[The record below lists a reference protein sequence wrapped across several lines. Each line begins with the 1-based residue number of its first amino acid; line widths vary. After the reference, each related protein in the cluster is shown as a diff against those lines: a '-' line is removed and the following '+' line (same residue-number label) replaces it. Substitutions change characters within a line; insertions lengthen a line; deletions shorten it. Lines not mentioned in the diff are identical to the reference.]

1 MGEGEFLNSQNM
13 MNYSA
18 DLIQSMAY
26 DMAIAFLISVFFAGI
41 IIPQILL
48 IAFRKNLFDVPDE
61 RKIHTSAVPRLGGIA
76 FKLVTLF
83 SVFFVLGINHLS
95 NNHIFTEQISADA
108 LQFCFGF
115 CALMLIYIVGIAD
128 DLIGVRYKAK
138 FVVQALSAL
147 LIVASGLYINN
158 FHGLFGLYEVNP
170 YFGGFVTV
178 VAIVFITNAIN
189 LIDGVDGLASG
200 LCIVAFAYYG
210 VIFFCLGLFI
220 YALIAFSVLGTVIQF
235 YYYNVFGKA
244 EKQKKI
250 FMGDTGSLTLG
261 IFLCFLSLKL
271 NQVPDTNTFVPNA
284 FVMAFAPLIVPC
296 FDVIRVYIHRLRK
309 HRSPF
314 LPDKNHIHH
323 KIMRCGISQRT
334 TMVSIIL
341 FAIFIALANFE
352 LANVLNINVLVIGDL
367 VFYYIGHG
375 ILNKI
380 LAKKENWEKK

>member
-1 MGEGEFLNSQNM
+1 MVFNS
-13 MNYSA
+13 
-18 DLIQSMAY
+18 DLIQPMAY
-26 DMAIAFLISVFFAGI
+26 NMAIAFLTSVFFAGI

-48 IAFRKNLFDVPDE
+48 IAFRKKLFDVPDA

-76 FKLVTLF
+76 FNLVTIF
-83 SVFFVLGINHLS
+83 SVFFVFGINILGS
-95 NNHIFTEQISADA
+95 NGIFMEQVSTDA

-138 FVVQALSAL
+138 FVVQTLAALF
-147 LIVASGLYINN
+147 IVVSGLYINN
-158 FHGLFGLYEVNP
+158 FHGLFGLHEVNP
-170 YFGGFVTV
+170 FFGGFITV
-178 VAIVFITNAIN
+178 IAIVFITNAIN

-210 VIFFCLGLFI
+210 VMFFCLGMFV
-220 YALIAFSVLGTVIQF
+220 YSLIAFAVLGTVIQF

-271 NQVPDTNTFVPNA
+271 NQMPDSHSFVSNA

-323 KIMRCGISQRT
+323 KIMRCGVSQRV
-334 TMVSIIL
+334 TMVSIIV
-341 FAIFIALANFE
+341 FAVFIALANFE
-352 LANVLNINVLVIGDL
+352 LANVLDINVLVIGDL

-380 LAKKENWEKK
+380 LAKKEKWEKK

>member
-1 MGEGEFLNSQNM
+1 MVFNS
-13 MNYSA
+13 
-18 DLIQSMAY
+18 DLIQPMAY
-26 DMAIAFLISVFFAGI
+26 NMAIAFLTSVFFAGI

-48 IAFRKNLFDVPDE
+48 IAFRKKLFDVPDA
-61 RKIHTSAVPRLGGIA
+61 RKIHTSAVPRLAGIA
-76 FKLVTLF
+76 FNLVTIF
-83 SVFFVLGINHLS
+83 SVFFVFGINIMGS
-95 NNHIFTEQISADA
+95 NGIFMEQISTDA

-138 FVVQALSAL
+138 FVVQTLAALF
-147 LIVASGLYINN
+147 IVVSGLYINN

-170 YFGGFVTV
+170 FFGGFITV
-178 VAIVFITNAIN
+178 IAIVFITNAIN

-210 VIFFCLGLFI
+210 VMFFCLGMFV
-220 YALIAFSVLGTVIQF
+220 YSLIAFAVLGTVIQF

-271 NQVPDTNTFVPNA
+271 NQMPDSHSFVSNA

-323 KIMRCGISQRT
+323 KIMRCGVSQRV
-334 TMVSIIL
+334 TMVSIIV
-341 FAIFIALANFE
+341 FAVFIALANFE
-352 LANVLNINVLVIGDL
+352 LANVLDINVLVIGDL

-380 LAKKENWEKK
+380 LAKKEKWEKK

>member
-1 MGEGEFLNSQNM
+1 MVFNS
-13 MNYSA
+13 
-18 DLIQSMAY
+18 DLIQPMAY
-26 DMAIAFLISVFFAGI
+26 NMAIAFLTSVFFAGI

-48 IAFRKNLFDVPDE
+48 IAFRKKLFDVPDA

-76 FKLVTLF
+76 FNLVTIF
-83 SVFFVLGINHLS
+83 SVFFVFGINIMGS
-95 NNHIFTEQISADA
+95 NGIFMEQISTDA

-138 FVVQALSAL
+138 FVVQTLAALF
-147 LIVASGLYINN
+147 IVVSGLYINN
-158 FHGLFGLYEVNP
+158 FHGLFGLHEVNP
-170 YFGGFVTV
+170 FFGGFITV
-178 VAIVFITNAIN
+178 IAIVFITNAIN

-210 VIFFCLGLFI
+210 VMFFCLGMFV
-220 YALIAFSVLGTVIQF
+220 YSLIAFAVLGTVIQF

-271 NQVPDTNTFVPNA
+271 NQMPDSHSFVSNA

-323 KIMRCGISQRT
+323 KIMRCGVSQRV
-334 TMVSIIL
+334 TMVSIIV
-341 FAIFIALANFE
+341 FAVFIALANFE
-352 LANVLNINVLVIGDL
+352 LANVLDINVLVIGDL

-380 LAKKENWEKK
+380 LAKKEKWEKQ

>member
-1 MGEGEFLNSQNM
+1 MVFNS
-13 MNYSA
+13 
-18 DLIQSMAY
+18 DLIQPMAY
-26 DMAIAFLISVFFAGI
+26 NMAIAFLTSVFFAGI

-48 IAFRKNLFDVPDE
+48 IAFRKKLFDVPDA

-76 FKLVTLF
+76 FNLVTIF
-83 SVFFVLGINHLS
+83 SVFFVFGINILGS
-95 NNHIFTEQISADA
+95 NGIFMEQISTDA

-138 FVVQALSAL
+138 FVVQTLAALF
-147 LIVASGLYINN
+147 IVVSGLYINN

-170 YFGGFVTV
+170 FFGGFITV
-178 VAIVFITNAIN
+178 IAIVFITNAIN

-210 VIFFCLGLFI
+210 VMFFCLGMFV
-220 YALIAFSVLGTVIQF
+220 YSLIAFAVLGTVIQF

-271 NQVPDTNTFVPNA
+271 NQVPDSHSFVSNA

-323 KIMRCGISQRT
+323 KIMRCGVSQRV
-334 TMVSIIL
+334 TMVSIIV
-341 FAIFIALANFE
+341 FAVFIALANFE
-352 LANVLNINVLVIGDL
+352 LANVLDINVLVIGDL

-380 LAKKENWEKK
+380 LAKKEKWEKK

>member
-1 MGEGEFLNSQNM
+1 MVFNS
-13 MNYSA
+13 
-18 DLIQSMAY
+18 DLIQPMAY
-26 DMAIAFLISVFFAGI
+26 NMAIAFLTSVFFAGI

-48 IAFRKNLFDVPDE
+48 IAFRKKLFDVPDA
-61 RKIHTSAVPRLGGIA
+61 RKIHSSAVPRLGGIA
-76 FKLVTLF
+76 FNLVTIF
-83 SVFFVLGINHLS
+83 SVFFVFGINIMGS
-95 NNHIFTEQISADA
+95 NGIFMEQISTDA

-138 FVVQALSAL
+138 FVVQTLAALF
-147 LIVASGLYINN
+147 IVVSGLYINN

-170 YFGGFVTV
+170 FFGGFITV
-178 VAIVFITNAIN
+178 IAIVFITNAIN

-210 VIFFCLGLFI
+210 VMFFCLGMFV
-220 YALIAFSVLGTVIQF
+220 YSLIAFAVLGTVIQF

-271 NQVPDTNTFVPNA
+271 NQMPDSHSFVSNA

-323 KIMRCGISQRT
+323 KIMRCGVSQRV
-334 TMVSIIL
+334 TMVSIIV
-341 FAIFIALANFE
+341 FAVFIALANFE
-352 LANVLNINVLVIGDL
+352 LANVLDINVLVIGDL

-380 LAKKENWEKK
+380 LAKKEKWEKK

>member
-1 MGEGEFLNSQNM
+1 MVFNS
-13 MNYSA
+13 
-18 DLIQSMAY
+18 DLIQPMAY
-26 DMAIAFLISVFFAGI
+26 NMAIAFLTSVFFAGI

-48 IAFRKNLFDVPDE
+48 IAFRKKLFDVPDA

-76 FKLVTLF
+76 FNLVTIF
-83 SVFFVLGINHLS
+83 SVFFVFGINIIGS
-95 NNHIFTEQISADA
+95 NGIFMEQISTDA

-138 FVVQALSAL
+138 FVVQTLAALF
-147 LIVASGLYINN
+147 IVVSGLYINN

-170 YFGGFVTV
+170 FFGGFITV
-178 VAIVFITNAIN
+178 IAIVFITNAIN

-210 VIFFCLGLFI
+210 VMFFCLGMFV
-220 YALIAFSVLGTVIQF
+220 YSLIAFAVLGTVIQF

-271 NQVPDTNTFVPNA
+271 NQMPDSHSFVPNA

-323 KIMRCGISQRT
+323 KIMRCGVSQRV
-334 TMVSIIL
+334 TMVSIIV
-341 FAIFIALANFE
+341 FAVFIALANFE
-352 LANVLNINVLVIGDL
+352 LANVLDINVLVIGDL

-380 LAKKENWEKK
+380 LAKKEKWEKK

>member
-1 MGEGEFLNSQNM
+1 MVFNS
-13 MNYSA
+13 
-18 DLIQSMAY
+18 DLIQPMAY
-26 DMAIAFLISVFFAGI
+26 NMAIAFLTSVFFAGI

-48 IAFRKNLFDVPDE
+48 IAFRKKLFDVPDA

-76 FKLVTLF
+76 FNLVTIF
-83 SVFFVLGINHLS
+83 SLFFVFGINIMGS
-95 NNHIFTEQISADA
+95 NGIFMEQISTDA

-138 FVVQALSAL
+138 FVVQTLAALF
-147 LIVASGLYINN
+147 IVVSGLYINN
-158 FHGLFGLYEVNP
+158 FHGLFGLHEVNP
-170 YFGGFVTV
+170 FFGGFITV
-178 VAIVFITNAIN
+178 IAIVFITNAIN

-210 VIFFCLGLFI
+210 VMFFCLGMFV
-220 YALIAFSVLGTVIQF
+220 YSLIAFAVLGTVIQF

-271 NQVPDTNTFVPNA
+271 NQMPDSHSFVSNA

-323 KIMRCGISQRT
+323 KIMRCGVSQRV
-334 TMVSIIL
+334 TMVSIIV
-341 FAIFIALANFE
+341 FAVFIALANFE
-352 LANVLNINVLVIGDL
+352 LANVLDINVLVIGDL

-380 LAKKENWEKK
+380 LAKKEKWEKK

>member
-1 MGEGEFLNSQNM
+1 MVFNS
-13 MNYSA
+13 
-18 DLIQSMAY
+18 DLIKPMAY
-26 DMAIAFLISVFFAGI
+26 NMAIAFLTSVFFAGI

-48 IAFRKNLFDVPDE
+48 IAFRKKLFDVPDA

-76 FKLVTLF
+76 FNLVTIF
-83 SVFFVLGINHLS
+83 SVFFVFGINIMGS
-95 NNHIFTEQISADA
+95 NGIFMEQISTDA

-138 FVVQALSAL
+138 FVVQTLAALF
-147 LIVASGLYINN
+147 IVVSGLYINN
-158 FHGLFGLYEVNP
+158 FHGLFGLHEVNP
-170 YFGGFVTV
+170 FFGGFITV
-178 VAIVFITNAIN
+178 IAIVFITNAIN

-210 VIFFCLGLFI
+210 VMFFCLGMFV
-220 YALIAFSVLGTVIQF
+220 YSLIAFAVLGTVIQF

-271 NQVPDTNTFVPNA
+271 NQVPDSHSFVSNA

-323 KIMRCGISQRT
+323 KIMRCGVSQRV
-334 TMVSIIL
+334 TMVSIIV
-341 FAIFIALANFE
+341 FAVFIALANFE
-352 LANVLNINVLVIGDL
+352 FANVLDINVLVIGDL

-380 LAKKENWEKK
+380 LAKKEKWEKK

>member
-1 MGEGEFLNSQNM
+1 MVFNS
-13 MNYSA
+13 
-18 DLIQSMAY
+18 DLIQPMAY
-26 DMAIAFLISVFFAGI
+26 NMAIAFLTSVFFAGI

-48 IAFRKNLFDVPDE
+48 IAFRKNLFDVPDA

-76 FKLVTLF
+76 FNLVTIF
-83 SVFFVLGINHLS
+83 SVFFVFGINIMGS
-95 NNHIFTEQISADA
+95 NGIFMEQISTDA

-138 FVVQALSAL
+138 FVVQTLAALF
-147 LIVASGLYINN
+147 IVVSGLYINN
-158 FHGLFGLYEVNP
+158 FHGLFGLHEVNP
-170 YFGGFVTV
+170 FFGGFITV
-178 VAIVFITNAIN
+178 IAIVFITNAIN

-210 VIFFCLGLFI
+210 VMFFCLGMFV
-220 YALIAFSVLGTVIQF
+220 YSLIAFAVLGTVIQF

-271 NQVPDTNTFVPNA
+271 NQVPDSHSFVSNA

-323 KIMRCGISQRT
+323 KIMRCGVSQRV
-334 TMVSIIL
+334 TMVSIIV
-341 FAIFIALANFE
+341 FAVFIALANFE
-352 LANVLNINVLVIGDL
+352 LANLLNINVLVAGDL

>member
-1 MGEGEFLNSQNM
+1 MVFNS
-13 MNYSA
+13 
-18 DLIQSMAY
+18 DLIQPMAY
-26 DMAIAFLISVFFAGI
+26 NMAIAFLTSVFFAGI

-48 IAFRKNLFDVPDE
+48 IAFRKKLFDVPDA

-76 FKLVTLF
+76 FNLVTIF
-83 SVFFVLGINHLS
+83 SVFFVFGINILGS
-95 NNHIFTEQISADA
+95 NGIFMEQISTDA

-138 FVVQALSAL
+138 FVVQTLAALF
-147 LIVASGLYINN
+147 IVVSGLYINN
-158 FHGLFGLYEVNP
+158 FHGLFGLHEVNP
-170 YFGGFVTV
+170 FFGGFITV
-178 VAIVFITNAIN
+178 IAIVFITNAIN

-210 VIFFCLGLFI
+210 VMFFCLGMFV
-220 YALIAFSVLGTVIQF
+220 YSLIAFAVLGTVIQF

-271 NQVPDTNTFVPNA
+271 NHVPDSHSFVSNA

-323 KIMRCGISQRT
+323 KIMRCGVSQRV
-334 TMVSIIL
+334 TMVSIIV
-341 FAIFIALANFE
+341 FAVFIALANFE
-352 LANVLNINVLVIGDL
+352 LANVLDINVLVIGDL

-380 LAKKENWEKK
+380 LAKKEKWEKK

>member
-1 MGEGEFLNSQNM
+1 MVFNS
-13 MNYSA
+13 
-18 DLIQSMAY
+18 DLIQPMAY
-26 DMAIAFLISVFFAGI
+26 NMAIAFLTSVFFAGI

-48 IAFRKNLFDVPDE
+48 IAFRKKLFDVPDA

-76 FKLVTLF
+76 FNLVTIF
-83 SVFFVLGINHLS
+83 SVFFVFGINIMGS
-95 NNHIFTEQISADA
+95 NGIFMEQISTDA

-138 FVVQALSAL
+138 FVVQTLAALF
-147 LIVASGLYINN
+147 IVVSGLYINN

-170 YFGGFVTV
+170 FFGGFITV
-178 VAIVFITNAIN
+178 IAIVFITNAIN

-210 VIFFCLGLFI
+210 VMFFCLGMFV
-220 YALIAFSVLGTVIQF
+220 YSLIAFAVLGTVIQF

-271 NQVPDTNTFVPNA
+271 NQVPDSHSFVSNA

-296 FDVIRVYIHRLRK
+296 FDVIRAYIHRLRK

-323 KIMRCGISQRT
+323 KIMRCGISQRV
-334 TMVSIIL
+334 TMVSIIV
-341 FAIFIALANFE
+341 FAVFIALANFE
-352 LANVLNINVLVIGDL
+352 LANVLDINVLVIGDL

-380 LAKKENWEKK
+380 LAKKEKWEKK

>member
-1 MGEGEFLNSQNM
+1 MVFNS
-13 MNYSA
+13 
-18 DLIQSMAY
+18 DLIQPMAY
-26 DMAIAFLISVFFAGI
+26 NMAIAFLTSVFFAGI

-48 IAFRKNLFDVPDE
+48 IAFRKKLFDVPDA

-76 FKLVTLF
+76 FNLVTIF
-83 SVFFVLGINHLS
+83 SVFFVFGLNIMGSNGI
-95 NNHIFTEQISADA
+95 FMEQISTDA

-138 FVVQALSAL
+138 FVVQTLAALF
-147 LIVASGLYINN
+147 IVVSGLYINN
-158 FHGLFGLYEVNP
+158 FHGLFGLHEVNP
-170 YFGGFVTV
+170 FFGGFITV
-178 VAIVFITNAIN
+178 IAIVFITNAIN

-210 VIFFCLGLFI
+210 VMFFCLGMFV
-220 YALIAFSVLGTVIQF
+220 YSLIAFAVLGTVIQF

-271 NQVPDTNTFVPNA
+271 NQVPDSHSFVSNA

-323 KIMRCGISQRT
+323 KIMRCGVSQRV
-334 TMVSIIL
+334 TMVSIIV
-341 FAIFIALANFE
+341 FAVFIALANFE
-352 LANVLNINVLVIGDL
+352 FANVLDINVLVIGDL

-380 LAKKENWEKK
+380 LAKKEKWEKK

>member
-1 MGEGEFLNSQNM
+1 MVFNS
-13 MNYSA
+13 
-18 DLIQSMAY
+18 DLIQPMAY
-26 DMAIAFLISVFFAGI
+26 NMAIAFLTSVFFAGI

-48 IAFRKNLFDVPDE
+48 IAFRKKLFDVPDA
-61 RKIHTSAVPRLGGIA
+61 RKSHTSAVPRLGGIA
-76 FKLVTLF
+76 FNLVTIF
-83 SVFFVLGINHLS
+83 SVFFVFGINILGS
-95 NNHIFTEQISADA
+95 NGIFMEQISTDA

-138 FVVQALSAL
+138 FVVQTLAALF
-147 LIVASGLYINN
+147 IVVSGLYINN
-158 FHGLFGLYEVNP
+158 FHGLFGLHEVNP
-170 YFGGFVTV
+170 FFGGFITV
-178 VAIVFITNAIN
+178 IAIVFITNAIN

-210 VIFFCLGLFI
+210 VMFFCLGMFV
-220 YALIAFSVLGTVIQF
+220 YSLIAFAVLGTVIQF

-271 NQVPDTNTFVPNA
+271 NQLPDSHSFVSNA

-323 KIMRCGISQRT
+323 KIMRCGVSQRV
-334 TMVSIIL
+334 TMVSIIV
-341 FAIFIALANFE
+341 FAVFIALANFE
-352 LANVLNINVLVIGDL
+352 LANVLDINVLVIGDL

-380 LAKKENWEKK
+380 LAKKEKWEKK

>member
-1 MGEGEFLNSQNM
+1 MVFNS
-13 MNYSA
+13 
-18 DLIQSMAY
+18 DLIQPMAY
-26 DMAIAFLISVFFAGI
+26 NMAIAFLTSVFFAGI

-48 IAFRKNLFDVPDE
+48 IAFRKKLFDVPDA
-61 RKIHTSAVPRLGGIA
+61 RKIHTSAVPRLGGLA
-76 FKLVTLF
+76 FNLVTIF
-83 SVFFVLGINHLS
+83 SVFFVFGINIMGS
-95 NNHIFTEQISADA
+95 NGTFMEQISTDA

-138 FVVQALSAL
+138 FVVQTLAALF
-147 LIVASGLYINN
+147 IVVSGLYINN

-170 YFGGFVTV
+170 FFGGFITV
-178 VAIVFITNAIN
+178 IAIVFITNAIN

-210 VIFFCLGLFI
+210 VMFFCLGMFV
-220 YALIAFSVLGTVIQF
+220 YSLIAFAVLGTVIQF

-271 NQVPDTNTFVPNA
+271 NQVPDSHSFVSNA

-323 KIMRCGISQRT
+323 KIMRCGVSQRV
-334 TMVSIIL
+334 TMVSIIV
-341 FAIFIALANFE
+341 FAVFIALANFE
-352 LANVLNINVLVIGDL
+352 LANVLDINVLVIGDL

-380 LAKKENWEKK
+380 LAKKEKWEKK

>member
-1 MGEGEFLNSQNM
+1 MVFNS
-13 MNYSA
+13 
-18 DLIQSMAY
+18 DLIQPMAY
-26 DMAIAFLISVFFAGI
+26 NMAIAFLTSVFFAGI

-48 IAFRKNLFDVPDE
+48 IAFRKKLFDVPDA

-76 FKLVTLF
+76 FNLVTIF
-83 SVFFVLGINHLS
+83 SMFFVFGINIMGS
-95 NNHIFTEQISADA
+95 NGIFMEQISTDA

-138 FVVQALSAL
+138 FVVQTLAALF
-147 LIVASGLYINN
+147 IVVSGLYINN
-158 FHGLFGLYEVNP
+158 FHGLFGLHEVNP
-170 YFGGFVTV
+170 FFGGFITV
-178 VAIVFITNAIN
+178 IAIVFITNAIN

-210 VIFFCLGLFI
+210 VMFFCLGMFV
-220 YALIAFSVLGTVIQF
+220 YSLIAFAVLGTVIQF

-271 NQVPDTNTFVPNA
+271 NQVPDSHSFVSNA

-323 KIMRCGISQRT
+323 KIMRCGVSQRV
-334 TMVSIIL
+334 TMVSIIV
-341 FAIFIALANFE
+341 FAVFIALANFE
-352 LANVLNINVLVIGDL
+352 LANVLDINVLVIGDL

-380 LAKKENWEKK
+380 LAKKEKWEKK

>member
-1 MGEGEFLNSQNM
+1 MVFNS
-13 MNYSA
+13 
-18 DLIQSMAY
+18 DLIQPMAY
-26 DMAIAFLISVFFAGI
+26 NMAIAFLTSVFFAGI

-48 IAFRKNLFDVPDE
+48 IAFRKKLFDVPDA

-76 FKLVTLF
+76 FNLVTIF
-83 SVFFVLGINHLS
+83 SVFFVFGINIMGS
-95 NNHIFTEQISADA
+95 NGIFMEQISTDA

-138 FVVQALSAL
+138 FVVQTLAALF
-147 LIVASGLYINN
+147 IVVSGLYINN
-158 FHGLFGLYEVNP
+158 FHGLFGLHEVNP
-170 YFGGFVTV
+170 FFGGFITV
-178 VAIVFITNAIN
+178 IAIVFITNAIN

-210 VIFFCLGLFI
+210 VMFFCLGMFV
-220 YALIAFSVLGTVIQF
+220 YSLIAFAVLGTVIQF

-271 NQVPDTNTFVPNA
+271 NQVPDSHSFVSNA

-323 KIMRCGISQRT
+323 KIMRCGVSQRV
-334 TMVSIIL
+334 TMVSIIV
-341 FAIFIALANFE
+341 FAVFIALANFE
-352 LANVLNINVLVIGDL
+352 FANVLDINVLVIGDL

-380 LAKKENWEKK
+380 LEKKEKWEKK

>member
-1 MGEGEFLNSQNM
+1 MVFNS
-13 MNYSA
+13 
-18 DLIQSMAY
+18 DLIQPMAY
-26 DMAIAFLISVFFAGI
+26 NMAIAFLTSVFFAGI

-48 IAFRKNLFDVPDE
+48 IAFRKKLFDVPDA

-76 FKLVTLF
+76 FSLVTIF
-83 SVFFVLGINHLS
+83 SVFFVFGINIMGS
-95 NNHIFTEQISADA
+95 NGIFMEQISTDA

-138 FVVQALSAL
+138 FVVQTLAALF
-147 LIVASGLYINN
+147 IVVSGLYINN
-158 FHGLFGLYEVNP
+158 FHGLFGLHEVNP
-170 YFGGFVTV
+170 FFGGFITV
-178 VAIVFITNAIN
+178 IAIVFITNAIN

-210 VIFFCLGLFI
+210 VMFFCLGMFV
-220 YALIAFSVLGTVIQF
+220 YSLIAFAVLGTVIQF

-271 NQVPDTNTFVPNA
+271 NQVPDSHSFVSNA

-296 FDVIRVYIHRLRK
+296 FDVIRVYSHRLRK

-323 KIMRCGISQRT
+323 KIMRCGVSQRV
-334 TMVSIIL
+334 TMVSIIV
-341 FAIFIALANFE
+341 FAVFIALANFE
-352 LANVLNINVLVIGDL
+352 FANVLDINVLVIGDL

-380 LAKKENWEKK
+380 LAKKEKWEKK

>member
-1 MGEGEFLNSQNM
+1 
-13 MNYSA
+13 
-18 DLIQSMAY
+18 MAY
-26 DMAIAFLISVFFAGI
+26 NMAIAFLTSVFFAGI

-48 IAFRKNLFDVPDE
+48 IAFRKKLFDVPDA

-76 FKLVTLF
+76 FNLVTIF
-83 SVFFVLGINHLS
+83 SVFFVFGINIMGS
-95 NNHIFTEQISADA
+95 NGIFMEQISTDA

-138 FVVQALSAL
+138 FVVQTLAALF
-147 LIVASGLYINN
+147 IVVSGLYINN
-158 FHGLFGLYEVNP
+158 FHGLFGLHEVNP
-170 YFGGFVTV
+170 FFGGFITV
-178 VAIVFITNAIN
+178 IAIVFITNAIN

-210 VIFFCLGLFI
+210 VMFFCLGMFV
-220 YALIAFSVLGTVIQF
+220 YSLIAFAVLGTVIQF

-271 NQVPDTNTFVPNA
+271 NQVPDSHSFVSNA

-323 KIMRCGISQRT
+323 KIMRCGVSQRV
-334 TMVSIIL
+334 TMVSIIV
-341 FAIFIALANFE
+341 FAVFIALANFE
-352 LANVLNINVLVIGDL
+352 FANVLDINVLVIGDL

-380 LAKKENWEKK
+380 LAKKEKWEKK

>member
-1 MGEGEFLNSQNM
+1 MVFNS
-13 MNYSA
+13 
-18 DLIQSMAY
+18 DLIQPMAY
-26 DMAIAFLISVFFAGI
+26 NMAIAFLTSVFFAGI

-48 IAFRKNLFDVPDE
+48 IAFRKNLFDVPDA

-76 FKLVTLF
+76 FNLVTIF
-83 SVFFVLGINHLS
+83 SVFFVFGINIMGS
-95 NNHIFTEQISADA
+95 NGIFMEQISTDA

-138 FVVQALSAL
+138 FVVQTLAALF
-147 LIVASGLYINN
+147 IVVSGLYINN
-158 FHGLFGLYEVNP
+158 FHGLFGLHEVNP
-170 YFGGFVTV
+170 FFGGFITV
-178 VAIVFITNAIN
+178 IAIVFITNAIN

-210 VIFFCLGLFI
+210 VMFFCLGMFV
-220 YALIAFSVLGTVIQF
+220 YSLIAFAVLGTVIQF

-271 NQVPDTNTFVPNA
+271 NQVPDSHSFVPNA

-323 KIMRCGISQRT
+323 KIMRCGISQRV

-341 FAIFIALANFE
+341 FAVFIALANFE
-352 LANVLNINVLVIGDL
+352 LANVLDINVLVIGDL

-375 ILNKI
+375 IINKI
-380 LAKKENWEKK
+380 LAKKEKWEKK

>member
-1 MGEGEFLNSQNM
+1 MVFNS
-13 MNYSA
+13 
-18 DLIQSMAY
+18 DLIQPMAY
-26 DMAIAFLISVFFAGI
+26 NMAIAFLTSVFFAGI

-48 IAFRKNLFDVPDE
+48 IAFRKNLFDVPDA

-76 FKLVTLF
+76 FNLVTIF
-83 SVFFVLGINHLS
+83 SMFFVFGINIMGS
-95 NNHIFTEQISADA
+95 NGIFMEQISTDA

-138 FVVQALSAL
+138 FVVQTLAALF
-147 LIVASGLYINN
+147 IVVSGLYINN

-170 YFGGFVTV
+170 FFGGFITV
-178 VAIVFITNAIN
+178 IAIVFITNAIN

-210 VIFFCLGLFI
+210 VMFFCLGMFV
-220 YALIAFSVLGTVIQF
+220 YSLIAFAVLGTVIQF

-271 NQVPDTNTFVPNA
+271 NQVPDSHSFVSNA

-323 KIMRCGISQRT
+323 KIMRCGISQRV
-334 TMVSIIL
+334 TMVSIIV
-341 FAIFIALANFE
+341 FAVFIALANFE
-352 LANVLNINVLVIGDL
+352 LANVLDINVLVIGDL

-380 LAKKENWEKK
+380 LAKKEKWEKK

>member
-1 MGEGEFLNSQNM
+1 MVFNS
-13 MNYSA
+13 
-18 DLIQSMAY
+18 DLIQPMAY
-26 DMAIAFLISVFFAGI
+26 NMAIAFLTSVFFAGI

-48 IAFRKNLFDVPDE
+48 IAFRKKLFDVPDA

-76 FKLVTLF
+76 FNLVTIF
-83 SVFFVLGINHLS
+83 SVFFVFGINILGS
-95 NNHIFTEQISADA
+95 NGIFMEQISTDA

-138 FVVQALSAL
+138 FVVQTLAALF
-147 LIVASGLYINN
+147 IVVSGLYINN
-158 FHGLFGLYEVNP
+158 FHGLFGLHEVNP
-170 YFGGFVTV
+170 FFGGFITV
-178 VAIVFITNAIN
+178 IAIVFITNAIN

-210 VIFFCLGLFI
+210 VMFFCLGMFV
-220 YALIAFSVLGTVIQF
+220 YSLIAFAVLGTVIQF

-271 NQVPDTNTFVPNA
+271 NQMPDSHSFVSNA

-323 KIMRCGISQRT
+323 KIMRCGVSQRV
-334 TMVSIIL
+334 TMVSIIV
-341 FAIFIALANFE
+341 FAVFIALANFE
-352 LANVLNINVLVIGDL
+352 LANVLDINVLVIGDL

-380 LAKKENWEKK
+380 LAKKEKWEKK

>member
-1 MGEGEFLNSQNM
+1 MVFNS
-13 MNYSA
+13 
-18 DLIQSMAY
+18 DLIQPMAY
-26 DMAIAFLISVFFAGI
+26 NMAIAFLTSVFFAGI

-48 IAFRKNLFDVPDE
+48 IAFRKNLFDVPDA

-76 FKLVTLF
+76 FNLVTIF
-83 SVFFVLGINHLS
+83 SVFFVFGINIMGS
-95 NNHIFTEQISADA
+95 NGIFMEQISTDA

-138 FVVQALSAL
+138 FVVQTLAALF
-147 LIVASGLYINN
+147 IVVSGLYINN

-170 YFGGFVTV
+170 FFGGFITV
-178 VAIVFITNAIN
+178 IAIVFITNAIN

-210 VIFFCLGLFI
+210 VMFFCLGMFV
-220 YALIAFSVLGTVIQF
+220 YSLIAFAVLGTVIQF

-271 NQVPDTNTFVPNA
+271 NQVPDSHSFVSNA

-323 KIMRCGISQRT
+323 KIMRCGVSQRV
-334 TMVSIIL
+334 TMVSIIV
-341 FAIFIALANFE
+341 FAVFIALANFE
-352 LANVLNINVLVIGDL
+352 LANVLDINVLVIGDL

-380 LAKKENWEKK
+380 LAKKEKWEKK

>member
-1 MGEGEFLNSQNM
+1 MVFNS
-13 MNYSA
+13 
-18 DLIQSMAY
+18 DLIQPMAY
-26 DMAIAFLISVFFAGI
+26 NMAIAFLTSVFFAGI

-48 IAFRKNLFDVPDE
+48 IAFRKKLFDVPDA

-76 FKLVTLF
+76 FNLVTIF
-83 SVFFVLGINHLS
+83 SVFFVFGINIMGS
-95 NNHIFTEQISADA
+95 NGIFMEQISTDA

-138 FVVQALSAL
+138 FVVQTLAALF
-147 LIVASGLYINN
+147 IVVSGLYINN

-170 YFGGFVTV
+170 FFGGFITV
-178 VAIVFITNAIN
+178 IAIVFITNAIN

-210 VIFFCLGLFI
+210 VMFFCLGMFV
-220 YALIAFSVLGTVIQF
+220 YSLIAFAVLGTVIQF

-271 NQVPDTNTFVPNA
+271 NQVPDSHSFVSNA

-323 KIMRCGISQRT
+323 KIMRCGVSQRV
-334 TMVSIIL
+334 TMVSIIV
-341 FAIFIALANFE
+341 FAVFIALANFE
-352 LANVLNINVLVIGDL
+352 LANVLDINVLVIGDL

-380 LAKKENWEKK
+380 LAKKEKWEKK

>member
-1 MGEGEFLNSQNM
+1 MVNNS
-13 MNYSA
+13 
-18 DLIQSMAY
+18 DLIQPMAY
-26 DMAIAFLISVFFAGI
+26 NMAIAFLTSVFFAGI

-48 IAFRKNLFDVPDE
+48 IAFRKNLFDVPDA

-76 FKLVTLF
+76 FNLVTIF
-83 SVFFVLGINHLS
+83 SVFFVFGINILGS
-95 NNHIFTEQISADA
+95 NGIFMEQISTDA

-138 FVVQALSAL
+138 FVVQTLAALF
-147 LIVASGLYINN
+147 IVVSGLYINN
-158 FHGLFGLYEVNP
+158 FHGLFGLHEVNP
-170 YFGGFVTV
+170 FFGGFITV
-178 VAIVFITNAIN
+178 IAIVFITNAIN

-210 VIFFCLGLFI
+210 VMFFCLGMFV
-220 YALIAFSVLGTVIQF
+220 YSLIAFAVLGTVIQF

-271 NQVPDTNTFVPNA
+271 NQVPDSHSFVSNA

-323 KIMRCGISQRT
+323 KIMRCGVSQRV
-334 TMVSIIL
+334 TMVSIIV
-341 FAIFIALANFE
+341 FAVFIALANFE
-352 LANVLNINVLVIGDL
+352 FANVLDINVLVIGDL

-380 LAKKENWEKK
+380 LAKKEKWEKK

>member
-1 MGEGEFLNSQNM
+1 MVFNS
-13 MNYSA
+13 
-18 DLIQSMAY
+18 DLIQPMAY
-26 DMAIAFLISVFFAGI
+26 NMAIAFLTSVFFAGI

-48 IAFRKNLFDVPDE
+48 IAFRKKLFDVPDA

-76 FKLVTLF
+76 FNLVTIF
-83 SVFFVLGINHLS
+83 SMFFVFGINIMGS
-95 NNHIFTEQISADA
+95 NGIFMEQISTDA

-138 FVVQALSAL
+138 FVVQTLAALF
-147 LIVASGLYINN
+147 IVVSGLYINN
-158 FHGLFGLYEVNP
+158 FHGLFGLHEVNP
-170 YFGGFVTV
+170 FFGGFITV
-178 VAIVFITNAIN
+178 IAIVFITNAIN

-200 LCIVAFAYYG
+200 LCIAAFAYYG
-210 VIFFCLGLFI
+210 VMFFCLGMFV
-220 YALIAFSVLGTVIQF
+220 YSLIAFAVLGTVIQF

-271 NQVPDTNTFVPNA
+271 NQVPDSHSFVSNA

-323 KIMRCGISQRT
+323 KIMRCGISQRV

-341 FAIFIALANFE
+341 FAVFIALANFE
-352 LANVLNINVLVIGDL
+352 LANVLDINVLVIGDL

-380 LAKKENWEKK
+380 LAKKEKWEKK

>member
-1 MGEGEFLNSQNM
+1 MVFNS
-13 MNYSA
+13 
-18 DLIQSMAY
+18 DLIQPMAY
-26 DMAIAFLISVFFAGI
+26 NMAIAFLTSVFFAGI

-48 IAFRKNLFDVPDE
+48 IAFRKKLFDVPDA

-76 FKLVTLF
+76 FNLVTIF
-83 SVFFVLGINHLS
+83 SVFFVFGINIIGS
-95 NNHIFTEQISADA
+95 NGIFMEQISTDA

-138 FVVQALSAL
+138 FVVQTLAALF
-147 LIVASGLYINN
+147 IVVSGLYINN

-170 YFGGFVTV
+170 FFGGFITV
-178 VAIVFITNAIN
+178 IAIVFITNAIN

-210 VIFFCLGLFI
+210 VMFFCLGMFV
-220 YALIAFSVLGTVIQF
+220 YSLIAFAVLGTVIQF

-271 NQVPDTNTFVPNA
+271 NQMPDSHSFVSNA

-323 KIMRCGISQRT
+323 KIMRCGVSQRV
-334 TMVSIIL
+334 TMVSIIV
-341 FAIFIALANFE
+341 FAVFIALANFE
-352 LANVLNINVLVIGDL
+352 LANVLDINVLVIGDL

-380 LAKKENWEKK
+380 LAKKEKWEKK

>member
-1 MGEGEFLNSQNM
+1 MVFNS
-13 MNYSA
+13 
-18 DLIQSMAY
+18 DLIQPMAY
-26 DMAIAFLISVFFAGI
+26 NMAIAFLTSVFFAGI

-48 IAFRKNLFDVPDE
+48 IAFRKKLFDVPDA

-76 FKLVTLF
+76 FNLVTIF
-83 SVFFVLGINHLS
+83 SVFFVFGINILGS
-95 NNHIFTEQISADA
+95 NGIFMEQISTDA

-138 FVVQALSAL
+138 FVVQTLAALF
-147 LIVASGLYINN
+147 IVVSGLYINN
-158 FHGLFGLYEVNP
+158 FHGLFGLHEVNP
-170 YFGGFVTV
+170 FFGGFITV
-178 VAIVFITNAIN
+178 IAIVFITNAIN

-210 VIFFCLGLFI
+210 VMFFCLGMFVYSL
-220 YALIAFSVLGTVIQF
+220 LAFAVLGTVIQF

-271 NQVPDTNTFVPNA
+271 NQMPDSHSFVSNA

-323 KIMRCGISQRT
+323 KIMRCGVSQRV
-334 TMVSIIL
+334 TMVSIIV
-341 FAIFIALANFE
+341 FAVFIALANFE
-352 LANVLNINVLVIGDL
+352 LANVLDINVLVIGDL

-380 LAKKENWEKK
+380 LAKKEKWEKK

>member
-1 MGEGEFLNSQNM
+1 MVNNS
-13 MNYSA
+13 
-18 DLIQSMAY
+18 DLIQPMAY
-26 DMAIAFLISVFFAGI
+26 NMAIAFLTSVFFAGI

-48 IAFRKNLFDVPDE
+48 IAFRKNLFDVPDA

-76 FKLVTLF
+76 FNLVTIF
-83 SVFFVLGINHLS
+83 SVFFVFGINILGS
-95 NNHIFTEQISADA
+95 NGIFMEQISTDA

-138 FVVQALSAL
+138 FVVQTLAALF
-147 LIVASGLYINN
+147 IVVSGLYINN
-158 FHGLFGLYEVNP
+158 FHGLFGLHEVNP
-170 YFGGFVTV
+170 FFGGFITV
-178 VAIVFITNAIN
+178 IAIVFITNAIN

-210 VIFFCLGLFI
+210 VMFFCLGMFV
-220 YALIAFSVLGTVIQF
+220 YSLIAFAVLGTVIQF

-271 NQVPDTNTFVPNA
+271 NQMPDSHSFVPNA

-323 KIMRCGISQRT
+323 KIMRCGVSQRV
-334 TMVSIIL
+334 TMVSIIV
-341 FAIFIALANFE
+341 FAVFIALANFE
-352 LANVLNINVLVIGDL
+352 LANVLDINVLVIGDL

-380 LAKKENWEKK
+380 LAKKEKWEKK

>member
-1 MGEGEFLNSQNM
+1 MVFNS
-13 MNYSA
+13 
-18 DLIQSMAY
+18 DLIQPMAY
-26 DMAIAFLISVFFAGI
+26 NMAIAFLTSVFFAGI

-48 IAFRKNLFDVPDE
+48 IAFRKKLFDVPDA

-76 FKLVTLF
+76 FNLVTMF
-83 SVFFVLGINHLS
+83 SVFFVFGINIMGS
-95 NNHIFTEQISADA
+95 NGIFMEQISTDA

-138 FVVQALSAL
+138 FVVQTLAALF
-147 LIVASGLYINN
+147 IVVSGLYINN
-158 FHGLFGLYEVNP
+158 FHGLFGLHEVNP
-170 YFGGFVTV
+170 FFGGFITV
-178 VAIVFITNAIN
+178 IAIVFITNAIN

-210 VIFFCLGLFI
+210 VMFFCLGMFVYSL
-220 YALIAFSVLGTVIQF
+220 LAFAVLGTVIQF

-271 NQVPDTNTFVPNA
+271 NQVPDSHSFVSNA

-323 KIMRCGISQRT
+323 KIMRCGVSQRV
-334 TMVSIIL
+334 TMVSIIV
-341 FAIFIALANFE
+341 FAVFIALANFE
-352 LANVLNINVLVIGDL
+352 LANVLDINVLVIGDL

-380 LAKKENWEKK
+380 LAKKEKWEKK

>member
-1 MGEGEFLNSQNM
+1 MVFNS
-13 MNYSA
+13 
-18 DLIQSMAY
+18 DLIQPMAY
-26 DMAIAFLISVFFAGI
+26 NMAIAFLTSVFFAGI

-48 IAFRKNLFDVPDE
+48 IAFRKKLFDVPDA

-76 FKLVTLF
+76 FNLVTIF
-83 SVFFVLGINHLS
+83 SVFFVFGINIMGS
-95 NNHIFTEQISADA
+95 NGIFMEQISTDA

-138 FVVQALSAL
+138 FVVQTLAALF
-147 LIVASGLYINN
+147 IVVSGLYINN
-158 FHGLFGLYEVNP
+158 FHGLFGLHEVNP
-170 YFGGFVTV
+170 FFGGFITV
-178 VAIVFITNAIN
+178 IAIVFITNAIN

-210 VIFFCLGLFI
+210 VMFFCLGMFV
-220 YALIAFSVLGTVIQF
+220 YSLIAFAVLGTVIQF

-271 NQVPDTNTFVPNA
+271 NQVPDSHSFVSNA

-323 KIMRCGISQRT
+323 KIMRCGVSQRV
-334 TMVSIIL
+334 TMVSIIV
-341 FAIFIALANFE
+341 FAVFIALANFE
-352 LANVLNINVLVIGDL
+352 LANVLDINVLVIGDL

-380 LAKKENWEKK
+380 LAKKEKWEKK

>member
-1 MGEGEFLNSQNM
+1 MVFNS
-13 MNYSA
+13 
-18 DLIQSMAY
+18 DLIQPMAY
-26 DMAIAFLISVFFAGI
+26 NMAIAFLTSVFFAGI

-48 IAFRKNLFDVPDE
+48 IAFRKKLFDVPDA

-76 FKLVTLF
+76 FNLVTIF
-83 SVFFVLGINHLS
+83 SVFFVFGINIMGS
-95 NNHIFTEQISADA
+95 NGIFMEQISTDA

-138 FVVQALSAL
+138 FVVQTLAALF
-147 LIVASGLYINN
+147 IVVSGLYINN
-158 FHGLFGLYEVNP
+158 FHGLFGLHEVNP
-170 YFGGFVTV
+170 FFGGFITV
-178 VAIVFITNAIN
+178 IAIVFITNAIN

-210 VIFFCLGLFI
+210 VMFFCLGMFV
-220 YALIAFSVLGTVIQF
+220 YSLIAFAVLGTVIQF

-271 NQVPDTNTFVPNA
+271 NQVPDSHSFVSNA

-323 KIMRCGISQRT
+323 KIMRCGISQRV

-341 FAIFIALANFE
+341 FAVFIALANFE
-352 LANVLNINVLVIGDL
+352 LANVLDINVLVIGDL

-375 ILNKI
+375 IINKI
-380 LAKKENWEKK
+380 LAKKEKWEKK

>member
-1 MGEGEFLNSQNM
+1 MVFNS
-13 MNYSA
+13 
-18 DLIQSMAY
+18 DLIQPMAY
-26 DMAIAFLISVFFAGI
+26 NMAIAFLTSVFFAGI

-48 IAFRKNLFDVPDE
+48 IAFRKKLFDVPDA

-76 FKLVTLF
+76 FNLVTIF
-83 SVFFVLGINHLS
+83 SVFFVFGINIMGS
-95 NNHIFTEQISADA
+95 NGIFMEQISTDA

-138 FVVQALSAL
+138 FVVQTLAALF
-147 LIVASGLYINN
+147 IVVSGLYINN
-158 FHGLFGLYEVNP
+158 FHGLFGLHEVNP
-170 YFGGFVTV
+170 FFGGFITV
-178 VAIVFITNAIN
+178 IAIVFITNAIN

-210 VIFFCLGLFI
+210 VMFFCLGMFV
-220 YALIAFSVLGTVIQF
+220 YSLIAFAVLGTVIQF

-250 FMGDTGSLTLG
+250 FMGDTSSLTLG

-271 NQVPDTNTFVPNA
+271 NQVPDSHSFVSNA

-323 KIMRCGISQRT
+323 KIMRCGISQRV
-334 TMVSIIL
+334 TMVSIIV
-341 FAIFIALANFE
+341 FAVFIALANFE
-352 LANVLNINVLVIGDL
+352 LANVLDINVLVIGDL

-380 LAKKENWEKK
+380 LAKKEKWEKK

>member
-1 MGEGEFLNSQNM
+1 MVFNS
-13 MNYSA
+13 
-18 DLIQSMAY
+18 DLIQPMAY
-26 DMAIAFLISVFFAGI
+26 NMAIAFLTSVFFAGI

-48 IAFRKNLFDVPDE
+48 IAFRKKLFDVPDA

-76 FKLVTLF
+76 FNLVTIF
-83 SVFFVLGINHLS
+83 SVFFVFGINIMGS
-95 NNHIFTEQISADA
+95 NGIFMEQISTDA

-138 FVVQALSAL
+138 FVVQTLAALF
-147 LIVASGLYINN
+147 IVVSGLYINN
-158 FHGLFGLYEVNP
+158 FHGLFGLHEVNP
-170 YFGGFVTV
+170 FFGGFITV
-178 VAIVFITNAIN
+178 IAIVFITNAIN

-210 VIFFCLGLFI
+210 VMFFCLGMFV
-220 YALIAFSVLGTVIQF
+220 YSLIAFAVLGTVIQF

-271 NQVPDTNTFVPNA
+271 NQVPDSHSFVSNA

-323 KIMRCGISQRT
+323 KIMRCGVSQRV
-334 TMVSIIL
+334 TMVSIIV
-341 FAIFIALANFE
+341 FAVFIALANFE
-352 LANVLNINVLVIGDL
+352 FANVLDINVLVIGDL

-380 LAKKENWEKK
+380 LAKKEKWEKK

>member
-1 MGEGEFLNSQNM
+1 MVNNS
-13 MNYSA
+13 
-18 DLIQSMAY
+18 DLIQPMAY
-26 DMAIAFLISVFFAGI
+26 NMAIAFLTSVFFAGI

-48 IAFRKNLFDVPDE
+48 IAFRKKLFDVPDA

-76 FKLVTLF
+76 FNLVTIF
-83 SVFFVLGINHLS
+83 SVFFVFGINIMGS
-95 NNHIFTEQISADA
+95 NGIFMEQISTDA

-138 FVVQALSAL
+138 FVVQTLAALF
-147 LIVASGLYINN
+147 IVVSGLYINN
-158 FHGLFGLYEVNP
+158 FHGLFGLHEVNP
-170 YFGGFVTV
+170 FFGGFITV
-178 VAIVFITNAIN
+178 IAIVFITNAIN

-210 VIFFCLGLFI
+210 VMFFCLGMFV
-220 YALIAFSVLGTVIQF
+220 YSLIAFAVLGTVIQF

-271 NQVPDTNTFVPNA
+271 NQVPDSHSFVPNA

-323 KIMRCGISQRT
+323 KIMRCGISQRV

-341 FAIFIALANFE
+341 FAVFIALANFE
-352 LANVLNINVLVIGDL
+352 LANVLDINVLVIGDL

-375 ILNKI
+375 IINKI
-380 LAKKENWEKK
+380 LAKKEKWEKK

>member
-1 MGEGEFLNSQNM
+1 MVFNSN
-13 MNYSA
+13 
-18 DLIQSMAY
+18 LIQPMAY
-26 DMAIAFLISVFFAGI
+26 NMAIAFLTSVFFAGI

-48 IAFRKNLFDVPDE
+48 IAFRKKLFDVPDA

-76 FKLVTLF
+76 FNLVTIF
-83 SVFFVLGINHLS
+83 SMFFVFGINIMGS
-95 NNHIFTEQISADA
+95 NGIFMEQISTDA

-138 FVVQALSAL
+138 FVVQTLAALF
-147 LIVASGLYINN
+147 IVVSGLYINN
-158 FHGLFGLYEVNP
+158 FHGLFGLHEVNP
-170 YFGGFVTV
+170 FFGGFITV
-178 VAIVFITNAIN
+178 IAIVFITNAIN

-210 VIFFCLGLFI
+210 VMFFCLGMFVYSL
-220 YALIAFSVLGTVIQF
+220 LAFAVLGTVIQF

-271 NQVPDTNTFVPNA
+271 NQVPDSHSFVSNA

-323 KIMRCGISQRT
+323 KIMRCGVSQRV

-341 FAIFIALANFE
+341 FAVFIALANFE
-352 LANVLNINVLVIGDL
+352 LANVLDINVLVIGDL

-380 LAKKENWEKK
+380 LAKKEKWEK

>member
-1 MGEGEFLNSQNM
+1 MQ
-13 MNYSA
+13 
-18 DLIQSMAY
+18 Y
-26 DMAIAFLISVFFAGI
+26 D
-41 IIPQILL
+41 
-48 IAFRKNLFDVPDE
+48 FDVPDE

-83 SVFFVLGINHLS
+83 SVFFVLGINLLGS
-95 NNHIFTEQISADA
+95 NKFFMEQISADA

-210 VIFFCLGLFI
+210 VMFFCLGMFV
-220 YALIAFSVLGTVIQF
+220 YSLIAFAVLGTVIQF

-261 IFLCFLSLKL
+261 ILLCFLSLKL
-271 NQVPDTNTFVPNA
+271 NQVPDSHSFVSNA

-323 KIMRCGISQRT
+323 KIMRCGISQRV
-334 TMVSIIL
+334 TMVSIIV
-341 FAIFIALANFE
+341 FAVFIALANFE
-352 LANVLNINVLVIGDL
+352 LANVLDINVLVIGDL

-380 LAKKENWEKK
+380 LAKKEKWEKK